1 MTPHIVAKKNEIAK
15 IVLIAG
21 DPLRAKFIC
30 ENFLDDG
37 YKLVSDVR
45 GMLFFTG
52 KYKGYDVTI
61 GGHGMGIPSIGIYSY
76 ELFHFYDVDAI
87 IRIGSCGCFLP
98 TMELGE
104 LVIASQAI
112 SDSSY
117 AKNMQIDVKN
127 QTLNCSSDLHQL
139 VLDTCKQEGLKYYDG
154 LVLSSDAFYGRT
166 NGEYIDNLIKLQKIY
181 AVEMEAFGLY
191 VNALANKKSA
201 LTLLTISD
209 SVIDHNKKMDAH
221 QRQTSF
227 INMMK
232 VALTL
237 VTKWYESK

>member
-1 MTPHIVAKKNEIAK
+1 MSTHINAPEGAIAEA
-15 IVLIAG
+15 VLLPG

-30 ENFLDDG
+30 ENFLDEG

-52 KYKGYDVTI
+52 KYKGHDVTI

-98 TMELGE
+98 SMELGDI
-104 LVIASQAI
+104 VIAAQAI

-117 AKNMQIDVKN
+117 AKNMKIDLEN
-127 QTLNCSSDLHQL
+127 QTLACSANLHQM
-139 VLDTCKQEGLKYYDG
+139 VLDICKQEGQKYYDG
-154 LVLSSDAFYGRT
+154 LVLSSDAFYGKT
-166 NGEYIDNLIKLQKIY
+166 NGEYIDNLVKQQKIY

-191 VNALANKKSA
+191 VNAHVNKKSA
-201 LTLLTISD
+201 LTLLTVSD
-209 SVIDHNKKMDAH
+209 SVIDHSQKMDTH

-227 INMMK
+227 TNMMNI
-232 VALTL
+232 ALKL
-237 VTKWYESK
+237 VTK